1 MGKAFFH
8 KDVDIVSLKN
18 ESLFIKYQVITDG
31 VVVFDN
37 DERAD
42 FESLSLRMYFDFKYY
57 SDIYDNA
64 MLENIKNGEYF
75 GV

>member
-1 MGKAFFH
+1 MEVNKEH
-8 KDVDIVSLKN
+8 KVKFAYLFGSQARGEAN
-18 ESLFIKYQVITDG
+18 E
-31 VVVFDN
+31 N
-37 DERAD
+37 
-42 FESLSLRMYFDFKYY
+42 

>member
-1 MGKAFFH
+1 MRGTLKELINQIEKFLMEVNKEH
-8 KDVDIVSLKN
+8 KVKFAYLFGSQARGEAN
-18 ESLFIKYQVITDG
+18 E
-31 VVVFDN
+31 N
-37 DERAD
+37 
-42 FESLSLRMYFDFKYY
+42 